1 MKVEL
6 KAILPLF
13 GSLARVRVRFL
24 LPGCNRWRPAE
35 CVVEV
40 QGMVCLARLE
50 RLQHVP
56 KKLRDRMGEAG
67 LERLR
72 AECLRLFLA
81 GDGVKIVSDR
91 RVKQEA
97 EERQRKI
104 REATSSLTYSAD
116 KLFGLGVDLQ
126 TLEDLIRELAAKRV
140 MEA

>member
-6 KAILPLF
+6 KAILPLL
-13 GSLARVRVRFL
+13 GSWARVRVRFL
-24 LPGCNRWRPAE
+24 LPGCKRWRLAD
-35 CVVEV
+35 CTVEV
-40 QGMVCLARLE
+40 KGTMCLARLE

-56 KKLRDRMGEAG
+56 KALRDRMGEAG
-67 LERLR
+67 LEQLR

-91 RVKQEA
+91 RA
-97 EERQRKI
+97 EHDQQERQRKI
-104 REATSSLTYSAD
+104 REATSSLAYSAD

>member
-6 KAILPLF
+6 KAILLLF
-13 GSLARVRVRFL
+13 GSWARVRVRFL

-67 LERLR
+67 LEHLR

-97 EERQRKI
+97 EERRQKVS
-104 REATSSLTYSAD
+104 EATSSLKYAAE
-116 KLFGLGVDLQ
+116 KLLKLGLEVGDLEILVREVAVRRV
-126 TLEDLIRELAAKRV
+126 LES
-140 MEA
+140 

>member
-13 GSLARVRVRFL
+13 GSWARVRVRFL

-67 LERLR
+67 LEHLR

-104 REATSSLTYSAD
+104 REATSSLAYSAD